1 MNEMHSNKF
10 RVAMMFAMVLLVAV
24 GAFAQTSTSGAI
36 AGTVKQGGTALPG
49 VTVEV
54 RSTALQGVRTAVTDA
69 GGNFRF
75 TLLPPGSYNLT
86 ATLSGFTPVTQNN
99 VAVELNKTVTLDVTL
114 SAAASETVTVV
125 GSAPVVD
132 VTSNISGANVTSET
146 LRSLP
151 IGRNFVA
158 AAQVAPGTSTESTG
172 AAAGSVT
179 VYGSSGGE
187 NEYIIDGLNTTSIGV
202 GLQGKRLNPDFV
214 QEVEVMTGGLP
225 AEYGRLT
232 GGAINAVTKSGSNE
246 FHGDIFGY
254 DEGGSLFSKNATA
267 TKLPT
272 TSTTIVD
279 VNRRYDY
286 GGDVGGFFIKDRLW
300 FYGAYDRVSEKDQ
313 STRINTPLIVLGC
326 PTCTVPVGGT
336 ASSSLTRNL
345 YAGKL
350 SLSLTSSQ
358 LFNLSIL
365 GDPSTNSGAIFA
377 IAGPPSTYV
386 GTVKTGGD
394 DYTGRYSGVFGTNWN
409 VNAEAGRHNEK
420 QEIGGEGTSIARI
433 SDRTQVPT
441 VVTGGFGLFQ
451 DQKYQRDIV
460 KGDLSAFFGQHQF
473 KVGADRE
480 KIKAVNANTESGG
493 AFIFKR
499 CTVALV
505 NNACP
510 ATGQVYYVHEGYI
523 NDLSPSLNKNDP
535 STFSANLLNP
545 LASSPEDTST
555 AIYGQD
561 QWKLLTNLTLNL
573 GLRLEQQKVGD
584 RTGATAI
591 NLKHDLSPR
600 LGVIWDPAN
609 NGRSKVYANYG
620 RFYENIPMDIN
631 FRAFGGELQLDAANL
646 DPTPTNFTPS
656 TSLCTAT
663 VKVGCVPAFAAT
675 GKGFRFLGGGTEP
688 VDPDLKGQYIDE
700 YLLGTDYEIAPN
712 LAVGIKG
719 TYRNLGNVIEDF
731 LIGSTG
737 EYLIANPGSGTGS
750 TGATIGNDVVTYG
763 KAKRTYKGVELH
775 AQKRF
780 SNNYQFFTSYVWSQL
795 KGNYDGTFQSS
806 TGQLDPNIN
815 SAFDYADFLVN
826 NSGFLSND
834 RTHQVKFY
842 GSYTFSSGMTKGLDL
857 GVGAHWES
865 GVPLTA
871 QGYANSYRNW
881 EYYLTTRGAL
891 GRGPSDYEADVHAG
905 YPIAFGGSHLNLL
918 LDVFNVFNRQ
928 SATNVDQRFNL
939 NSDPICAGVPA
950 ALCNGDGGILNVT
963 GTTNSRGQVSR
974 SSATNPSFLKKGTAF
989 TGPRSIRL
997 GARWTF

>member
-1 MNEMHSNKF
+1 MHSNKF

-54 RSTALQGVRTAVTDA
+54 RSAALQGVRTAVTDA

-158 AAQVAPGTSTESTG
+158 AAQVAPGTS
-172 AAAGSVT
+172 ADGSGTT
-179 VYGSSGGE
+179 VYGSSGAE
-187 NEYIIDGLNTTSIGV
+187 NEYIIDGLNTTSIGL
-202 GLQGKRLNPDFV
+202 GQQGKRLNPDFV

-267 TKLPT
+267 SKLPV
-272 TSTTIVD
+272 TSTTVTD

-286 GGDVGGFFIKDRLW
+286 GADVGGFFIKDRLW
-300 FYGAYDRVSEKDQ
+300 FYGAYDRVSEKDI
-313 STRINTPLIVLGC
+313 STRINTPLVVNGC
-326 PTCTVPVGGT
+326 PTCGVPVGGT
-336 ASSSLTRNL
+336 QGSSLTRNL

-377 IAGPPSTYV
+377 IAGPPSTFL
-386 GTVKTGGD
+386 GSIKSGGD

-409 VNAEAGRHNEK
+409 INAEAGRHNET
-420 QEIGGEGTSIARI
+420 QTYGGEGASIPRTI
-433 SDRTQVPT
+433 DRTQVPA
-441 VVTGGFGLFQ
+441 VATGGFGFFQ
-451 DQKYQRDIV
+451 NQDYRRDIV
-460 KGDLSAFFGQHQF
+460 KADVSAFFGNHQF
-473 KVGADRE
+473 KVGGDRE
-480 KIKAVNANTESGG
+480 KILATNANQDSGG
-493 AFIFKR
+493 ATLQKR
-499 CTVALV
+499 CTVAIV
-505 NNACP
+505 NNQCP
-510 ATGQVYYVHEGYI
+510 ANGQVYYTHEGYI
-523 NDLSPSLNKNDP
+523 NDLGGTLNKNDP
-535 STFSANLLNP
+535 STFAANLLNP
-545 LASSPEDTST
+545 LSSSPEDTST

-631 FRAFGGELQLDAANL
+631 FRAFGGELSLDVNNF
-646 DPTPTNFTPS
+646 DPTPTNFVPVTTICS
-656 TSLCTAT
+656 ASAGITTN
-663 VKVGCVPAFAAT
+663 CVPALSG
-675 GKGFRFLGGGTEP
+675 GKPFRFLGGGTEP
-688 VDPDLKGQYIDE
+688 VDPNLKGQYIDE
-700 YLLGTDYEIAPN
+700 YLLGADYEIAPN

-750 TGATIGNDVVTYG
+750 TGATFLGDVVTYD
-763 KAKRTYKGVELH
+763 KAKRTYKGVEVH

-842 GSYTFSSGMTKGLDL
+842 GSYTFSNGMTKGLDL

-871 QGYANSYRNW
+871 QGYAISYRNY

-891 GRGPSDYEADVHAG
+891 GRGPSDYEADLHAG
-905 YPIAFGGSHLNLL
+905 YPIALGGSHLNLL
-918 LDVFNVFNRQ
+918 VDVFNVFNRQ
-928 SATNVDQRFNL
+928 SATNLDQRFNL
-939 NSDPICAGVPA
+939 SSDPACSGLPTG
-950 ALCNGDGGILNVT
+950 LCNTDGGILNVT
-963 GTTNSRGQVSR
+963 GTTNARGQVSR
-974 SSATNPSFLKKGTAF
+974 SSATNPSFLKKGTSF
-989 TGPRSIRL
+989 TNPRSIRL

>member
-1 MNEMHSNKF
+1 ML
-10 RVAMMFAMVLLVAV
+10 FAMVLLVAV
-24 GAFAQTSTSGAI
+24 GAFAQTTTSGAI
-36 AGTVKQGGTALPG
+36 AGTVKQGGAALPG

-54 RSTALQGVRTAVTDA
+54 RSAALAGVRTAVTDA

-99 VAVELNKTVTLDVTL
+99 VAVELNHTVTLDITL
-114 SAAASETVTVV
+114 SAAASETINVV
-125 GSAPVVD
+125 GTAPVVD

-158 AAQVAPGTSTESTG
+158 AAQVAPGTSTETTG

-254 DEGGSLFSKNATA
+254 DEGGSLFSKNSTA
-267 TKLPT
+267 SRLPS
-272 TSTTIVD
+272 TSTTVVD

-300 FYGAYDRVSEKDQ
+300 FYGAYDRVSEKDI
-313 STRINTPLIVLGC
+313 STRINVPLIVSGC

-336 ASSSLTRNL
+336 AGSSLTRNL
-345 YAGKL
+345 FAGKL

-358 LFNLSIL
+358 LFNFSIL
-365 GDPSTNSGAIFA
+365 GDPSKNAGAIFA

-409 VNAEAGRHNEK
+409 INAEAGRHNEL
-420 QEIGGEGTSIARI
+420 QTIGGAGTSIART

-451 DQKYQRDIV
+451 DQKYRRDIA
-460 KGDLSAFFGQHQF
+460 KADISAFFGQHQF

-480 KIKAVNANTESGG
+480 KINATNSNTESGG
-493 AFIFKR
+493 AFVFKR

-505 NNACP
+505 NNTCP

-523 NDLSPSLNKNDP
+523 NDLAPGFNPNNP
-535 STFSANLLNP
+535 STFSAAILNP
-545 LASSPEDTST
+545 LSSSPTDTST
-555 AIYGQD
+555 SIYGQD

-573 GLRLEQQKVGD
+573 GLRLEQQKVGS

-591 NLKHDLSPR
+591 DLKHDLSPR

-631 FRAFGGELQLDAANL
+631 FRAFGGEEQLDAANL
-646 DPTPTNFTPS
+646 DPTPTNFATNAP
-656 TSLCTAT
+656 LCTST
-663 VKVGCVPAFAAT
+663 NKVGCVPAFAAT
-675 GKGFRFLGGGTEP
+675 KAAYRFLGGGSNIEP
-688 VDPDLKGQYIDE
+688 VDPNLKGQYIDE

-737 EYLIANPGSGTGS
+737 DYLIANPGVGTGS
-750 TGATIGNDVVTYG
+750 TGATINGDVVAYG
-763 KAKRTYKGVELH
+763 KAKRTYKGVEVH

-826 NSGFLSND
+826 NNGFLSND
-834 RTHQVKFY
+834 RTHAFKFY
-842 GSYTFSSGMTKGLDL
+842 GSYTFSTGMTKGLDV

-891 GRGPSDYEADVHAG
+891 GRGPSDYEADLHAG
-905 YPIAFGGSHLNLL
+905 YPIAVGGSHLNLL
-918 LDVFNVFNRQ
+918 VDVFNVFNRQ
-928 SATNVDQRFNL
+928 SATNVDQRYNL
-939 NSDPICAGVPA
+939 SSDPTCSGVPTT
-950 ALCNGDGGILNVT
+950 LCNGDGGILNIH
-963 GTTNSRGQVSR
+963 GTTNASGQLANAR
-974 SSATNPSFLKKGTAF
+974 ASATNPNFLKKGTAF

>member
-1 MNEMHSNKF
+1 MHSNKF
-10 RVAMMFAMVLLVAV
+10 RVAMLFAMVLLVAV
-24 GAFAQTSTSGAI
+24 GAFAQTNDSGAI
-36 AGTVKQGGTALPG
+36 AGTVKQGGTSLPG

-75 TLLPPGSYNLT
+75 TLLPPGQYNLT
-86 ATLSGFTPVTQNN
+86 ATLSGFTPVTQSNIGVN
-99 VAVELNKTVTLDVTL
+99 LNRTVTLDISL
-114 SAAASETVTVV
+114 SAAASETINVV
-125 GSAPVVD
+125 GTAPVVD
-132 VTSNISGANVTSET
+132 VTSNISGANITSET
-146 LRSLP
+146 MRSLP

-158 AAQVAPGTSTESTG
+158 AAQVAPGTSTEATG
-172 AAAGSVT
+172 AAAGSTT
-179 VYGSSGGE
+179 VYGSSGAE

-246 FHGDIFGY
+246 FHGDVFGY
-254 DEGGSLFSKNATA
+254 DEGGSLFAKNSTAPKLSTTA
-267 TKLPT
+267 T
-272 TSTTIVD
+272 TIGD

-286 GGDVGGFFIKDRLW
+286 GGDVGGFFVKDRLW
-300 FYGAYDRVSEKDQ
+300 FYGAYDRVSEKDI
-313 STRINTPLIVLGC
+313 STRVNTPLIVLGC
-326 PTCTVPVGGT
+326 PTCTIPIGGT
-336 ASSSLTRNL
+336 QGSTLTRNL

-365 GDPSTNSGAIFA
+365 GDPSTNGGAIFA
-377 IAGPPSTYV
+377 IAGPPSTFN
-386 GTVKTGGD
+386 GSIKSGGD

-409 VNAEAGRHNEK
+409 VNAEAGRHNET
-420 QEIGGEGTSIARI
+420 QTIGGAGTSIARTI
-433 SDRTQVPT
+433 DRTQSPA

-451 DQKYQRDIV
+451 NQDYQRNIV
-460 KGDLSAFFGQHQF
+460 KADVSAFFGQHQF
-473 KVGADRE
+473 KIGGERE
-480 KIKAVNANTESGG
+480 KIDATNSNTESGG
-493 AFIFKR
+493 ALVTAR
-499 CTVALV
+499 CTVTLV

-510 ATGQVYYVHEGYI
+510 ANGQVYYTHEAYI
-523 NDLSPSLNKNDP
+523 NDQAAGFDP
-535 STFSANLLNP
+535 NNPATFSGSILNP
-545 LASSPEDTST
+545 LASSPSDTST
-555 AIYGQD
+555 ALYAQD
-561 QWKLLTNLTLNL
+561 QWKMLTNLTLNL
-573 GLRLEQQKVGD
+573 GLRVEQQKVGS

-600 LGVIWDPAN
+600 LGIIWDPAN
-609 NGRSKVYANYG
+609 NGRSKIYANYG

-631 FRAFGGELQLDAANL
+631 FRAFGGELQLDANNL
-646 DPTPTNFTPS
+646 DPTAGNFS
-656 TSLCTAT
+656 TSTPLCTT
-663 VKVGCVPAFAAT
+663 TNKVGCVPVIAQ
-675 GKGFRFLGGGTEP
+675 GHPYRFLGGGSLIEP
-688 VDPDLKGQYIDE
+688 VDPNLKGQYIDE
-700 YLLGTDYEIAPN
+700 FLLGSDYEIAPN

-737 EYLIANPGSGTGS
+737 NYLIANPGSGTGS
-750 TGATIGNDVVTYG
+750 TGATFNGDVVPYG
-763 KAKRTYKGVELH
+763 PAKRTYKGVELH

-826 NSGFLSND
+826 NNGFLSND
-834 RTHQVKFY
+834 RTHVVKFY
-842 GSYTFSSGMTKGLDL
+842 GSYTFSNGMTKGLDL
-857 GVGAHWES
+857 GIGAHWES

-871 QGYANSYRNW
+871 QGYAFSYRNW

-891 GRGPSDYEADVHAG
+891 GRGPSDYEADLHAG
-905 YPIAFGGSHLNLL
+905 YPIAVGGSHVNLL

-939 NSDPICAGVPA
+939 SSDVPCAGVPA
-950 ALCNGDGGILNVT
+950 AICNGDGGILNVT
-963 GTTNSRGQVSR
+963 GTINARGQVTR
-974 SSATNPSFLKKGTAF
+974 SAATNPSFLTAGTAF
-989 TGPRSIRL
+989 TNPRSIRL

>member
-10 RVAMMFAMVLLVAV
+10 RVAMMFAMVLLVAA

-54 RSTALQGVRTAVTDA
+54 RSAALQGVRTAVTDA

-99 VAVELNKTVTLDVTL
+99 VAVELGHTVTLDVSL

-125 GSAPVVD
+125 GTAPVVD

-158 AAQVAPGTSTESTG
+158 AAQVAPGTSSDASGT
-172 AAAGSVT
+172 T
-179 VYGSSGGE
+179 VYGSSGAE

-202 GLQGKRLNPDFV
+202 GQQGKRLNPDFV

-246 FHGDIFGY
+246 FHGDVFGY
-254 DEGGSLFSKNATA
+254 DEGGSLFSKNSTA
-267 TKLPT
+267 SRLPT
-272 TSTTIVD
+272 TSTTVTD

-286 GGDVGGFFIKDRLW
+286 GADLGGFFIKDRLW
-300 FYGAYDRVSEKDQ
+300 FYGAYDRVSEKDI
-313 STRINTPLIVLGC
+313 STRINTPLIVGGC
-326 PTCTVPVGGT
+326 PTCTIPVGGT
-336 ASSSLTRNL
+336 QGSTLKRNL

-365 GDPSTNSGAIFA
+365 GDPSTNGGAIFA
-377 IAGPPSTYV
+377 IAGPPSTFT
-386 GTVKTGGD
+386 GTIKTGGD

-409 VNAEAGRHNEK
+409 VNAEAGRHNET
-420 QEIGGEGTSIARI
+420 QAYGGAGASIPRTI
-433 SDRTQVPT
+433 DRTQSPA
-441 VVTGGFGLFQ
+441 VVTGGFGFFQ
-451 DQKYQRDIV
+451 DQDYRRDIAKADV
-460 KGDLSAFFGQHQF
+460 SAFFGQHQF
-473 KVGADRE
+473 KVGGDRE
-480 KIKAVNANTESGG
+480 KINATNSNTESGG
-493 AFIFKR
+493 AIVTIR

-505 NNACP
+505 NNTCP
-510 ATGQVYYVHEGYI
+510 STGQVYYTHEAYI
-523 NDLSPSLNKNDP
+523 NDQAAGFSSSNPA
-535 STFSANLLNP
+535 TFSSSILNP
-545 LASSPEDTST
+545 LSSSPTDTST
-555 AIYGQD
+555 SLYAQD
-561 QWKLLTNLTLNL
+561 QWKMLTNLTLNL
-573 GLRLEQQKVGD
+573 GVRLEQQKVGS

-631 FRAFGGELQLDAANL
+631 FRAFGGELQLDANNL
-646 DPTPTNFTPS
+646 DPTPTNFTVGTPCAG
-656 TSLCTAT
+656 TNRI
-663 VKVGCVPAFAAT
+663 GCVLNFAAT
-675 GKGFRFLGGGTEP
+675 GKPFRFLGGGSNIEP
-688 VDPDLKGQYIDE
+688 VDPNLKGQYIDE
-700 YLLGTDYEIAPN
+700 YLLGSDYEIAPN
-712 LAVGIKG
+712 LAVGVKG

-737 EYLIANPGSGTGS
+737 NYLIANPGVG
-750 TGATIGNDVVTYG
+750 TGATGATLNNDVVTYG

-795 KGNYDGTFQSS
+795 KGNYDGTFQAS

-826 NSGFLSND
+826 NNGFLSND

-871 QGYANSYRNW
+871 QGYAFSYRNY
-881 EYYLTTRGAL
+881 EYYLTPRGAL
-891 GRGPSDYEADVHAG
+891 GRGPSDYEADLHAG
-905 YPIAFGGSHLNLL
+905 YPIAVGGSHVSLL
-918 LDVFNVFNRQ
+918 MDVFNVFNRQ
-928 SATNVDQRFNL
+928 SATNVDQRYNL
-939 NSDPICAGVPA
+939 SSDVPCAGVPT
-950 ALCNGDGGILNVT
+950 ALCNGDGGILNVS
-963 GTTNSRGQVSR
+963 GTTNARGQLTNAR
-974 SSATNPSFLKKGTAF
+974 ASATNPSFLSKGTAF
-989 TGPRSIRL
+989 TNPRSIRL

>member
-1 MNEMHSNKF
+1 ML
-10 RVAMMFAMVLLVAV
+10 FAMVLLVAV
-24 GAFAQTSTSGAI
+24 GAFAQTNDSGAI
-36 AGTVKQGGTALPG
+36 AGTVKGGGSALPG

-75 TLLPPGSYNLT
+75 TLLPPGRYDLT
-86 ATLSGFTPVTQNN
+86 ATLSGFTPVSQKN
-99 VAVELNKTVTLDVTL
+99 VAVELNHTVTLEVSL
-114 SAAASETVTVV
+114 SAAASETLTVI
-125 GSAPVVD
+125 GTTPVVD

-158 AAQVAPGTSTESTG
+158 AAQVAPGTSADNSGT
-172 AAAGSVT
+172 T
-179 VYGSSGGE
+179 VYGSSGAE
-187 NEYIIDGLNTTSIGV
+187 NEYIIDGLNTTSIGL
-202 GLQGKRLNPDFV
+202 GQQGKRLNPDFV

-254 DEGGSLFSKNATA
+254 DEGGSLFSKNSTA
-267 TKLPT
+267 ARLPT
-272 TSTTIVD
+272 TSTTVVD

-286 GGDVGGFFIKDRLW
+286 GADVGGFFIKDRLW

-326 PTCTVPVGGT
+326 PTCTVPIGGT
-336 ASSSLTRNL
+336 ADSSLTRNL

-358 LFNLSIL
+358 LFNVSVL

-386 GTVKTGGD
+386 GAVKTGGA

-409 VNAEAGRHNEK
+409 INAEAGQHIEK
-420 QEIGGEGTSIARI
+420 QTITGDGTSIARI

-451 DQKYQRDIV
+451 NQDYKRKIV
-460 KGDLSAFFGQHQF
+460 KGDISAFFGQHQF
-473 KVGADRE
+473 KVGADQE
-480 KIKAVNANTESGG
+480 KIDATNANTESGG

-523 NDLSPSLNKNDP
+523 NDLSPTLNKNNP
-535 STFSANLLNP
+535 STFSSNILNP
-545 LASSPEDTST
+545 LGSSPEDTST

-561 QWKLLTNLTLNL
+561 QWKVLTNLTLNL
-573 GLRLEQQKVGD
+573 GIRLEQQKVGD

-600 LGVIWDPAN
+600 LGIIWDPAN

-646 DPTPTNFTPS
+646 DPTPGNFS
-656 TSLCTAT
+656 TSAPLCTAT
-663 VKVGCVPAFAAT
+663 NKVGCVPAFAAT
-675 GKGFRFLGGGTEP
+675 NAAYRFLGGGTEP
-688 VDPDLKGQYIDE
+688 VDPNLKGQYIDE
-700 YLLGTDYEIAPN
+700 YLLGSDYEIAPN

-737 EYLIANPGSGTGS
+737 EYLIANPGSGTGA
-750 TGATIGNDVVTYG
+750 TGATLNNDVVTYG

-826 NSGFLSND
+826 NNGFLSND
-834 RTHQVKFY
+834 RTHAVKFY
-842 GSYTFSSGMTKGLDL
+842 GSYTFSNGMAKGLDL
-857 GVGAHWES
+857 GIGAHWES

-891 GRGPSDYEADVHAG
+891 GRGPSDYEADLHAG
-905 YPIAFGGSHLNLL
+905 YPIAVGGSHLNLL
-918 LDVFNVFNRQ
+918 VDIFNVFNRQ
-928 SATNVDQRFNL
+928 SATNVDQRYNL
-939 NSDPICAGVPA
+939 SSDPICAGVPTT
-950 ALCNGDGGILNVT
+950 LCNGDGGILNVH
-963 GTTNSRGQVSR
+963 GTTNASGQLANAR
-974 SSATNPSFLKKGTAF
+974 ASATNPSFLNKGTAF

>member
-1 MNEMHSNKF
+1 ML
-10 RVAMMFAMVLLVAV
+10 FAMVLLVAV

-36 AGTVKQGGTALPG
+36 AGTVRQGGTALPG

-54 RSTALQGVRTAVTDA
+54 RSAALQGVRTVVTDA

-99 VAVELNKTVTLDVTL
+99 VAVELNKTVTLEVSL

-125 GSAPVVD
+125 GTAPVVD
-132 VTSNISGANVTSET
+132 VTSNISGANITSET

-172 AAAGSVT
+172 AAAGSLT

-246 FHGDIFGY
+246 FHGDVFGY
-254 DEGGSLFSKNATA
+254 DEGGSLFSKNSTA
-267 TKLPT
+267 PRLPT
-272 TSTTIVD
+272 TSTTVTD

-300 FYGAYDRVSEKDQ
+300 FYGAYDRVSEKDI

-326 PTCTVPVGGT
+326 PTCTIPVGGT
-336 ASSSLTRNL
+336 QGSTLTRNL

-358 LFNLSIL
+358 LFNVSIL
-365 GDPSTNSGAIFA
+365 GDPSTNGGAIFG
-377 IAGPPSTYV
+377 IAGPPSTFT

-409 VNAEAGRHNEK
+409 INAEAGRHNEL
-420 QEIGGEGTSIARI
+420 QTIGGAGTAIARTI
-433 SDRTQVPT
+433 DRTQSPA

-451 DQKYQRDIV
+451 DQKYQRDIAKADV
-460 KGDLSAFFGQHQF
+460 SAFFGQHQF
-473 KVGADRE
+473 KVGGDRE
-480 KIKAVNANTESGG
+480 KIKATNSNTESGG
-493 AFIFKR
+493 AVVTIR

-510 ATGQVYYVHEGYI
+510 STGQVYYTHEAYI
-523 NDLSPSLNKNDP
+523 NDQAAGFNSSNPA
-535 STFSANLLNP
+535 TFSSSILNP
-545 LASSPEDTST
+545 LASSPTDTST
-555 AIYGQD
+555 ALYAQD
-561 QWKLLTNLTLNL
+561 QWKMLTNLTLNL
-573 GLRLEQQKVGD
+573 GLRLEQQKVGS
-584 RTGATAI
+584 RTGSTAI
-591 NLKHDLSPR
+591 DLKHDLSPR

-631 FRAFGGELQLDAANL
+631 FRAFGGELQLDANNL
-646 DPTPTNFTPS
+646 DPTPGNFAVGAPCVGTNR
-656 TSLCTAT
+656 
-663 VKVGCVPAFAAT
+663 VGCVLNFAAT
-675 GKGFRFLGGGTEP
+675 GKPYRFLGGGSNIEP
-688 VDPDLKGQYIDE
+688 VDPNLKGQYIDE

-737 EYLIANPGSGTGS
+737 NYLIANPGVG
-750 TGATIGNDVVTYG
+750 TGATGATLNGDVVTYG

-826 NSGFLSND
+826 NNGFLSND

-857 GVGAHWES
+857 GVGAHWQS

-871 QGYANSYRNW
+871 QGYAFSYRNW

-891 GRGPSDYEADVHAG
+891 GRGPSDYEADLHAG
-905 YPIAFGGSHLNLL
+905 FPIAVASSHVSLL

-928 SATNVDQRFNL
+928 SATNLDQRYNL
-939 NSDPICAGVPA
+939 SSDVPCAGIPSNGTSVRSA
-950 ALCNGDGGILNVT
+950 NNLCNNDGGIWNVP
-963 GTTNSRGQVSR
+963 GTTNAYAQLANARAT
-974 SSATNPSFLKKGTAF
+974 ATNPSFLKKGTAF

>member
-1 MNEMHSNKF
+1 MHSNKF

-24 GAFAQTSTSGAI
+24 GAFAQSSTSGAI

-54 RSTALQGVRTAVTDA
+54 RSNALAGVRTAVTDA

-75 TLLPPGSYNLT
+75 TLLPPGSYTLT

-99 VAVELNKTVTLDVTL
+99 VAVELGRTVTLDVTL

-158 AAQVAPGTSTESTG
+158 AAQVAPGTS
-172 AAAGSVT
+172 ADGSGTT
-179 VYGSSGGE
+179 VYGSSGAE
-187 NEYIIDGLNTTSIGV
+187 NEYIIDGLNTTSIGL
-202 GLQGKRLNPDFV
+202 GQQGKRLNPDFV

-272 TSTTIVD
+272 TSTTVVD

-358 LFNLSIL
+358 LFNLSVL

-386 GTVKTGGD
+386 GAVKTGGA

-409 VNAEAGRHNEK
+409 INAEAGQHVEK
-420 QEIGGEGTSIARI
+420 QTITGEGTSIARI

-441 VVTGGFGLFQ
+441 VVTGGFGLYQNQ
-451 DQKYQRDIV
+451 DYKRKIV
-460 KGDLSAFFGQHQF
+460 KADVSAFFGQHQF
-473 KVGADRE
+473 KVGGDQE
-480 KIKAVNANTESGG
+480 KIDATNANTESGG

-523 NDLSPSLNKNDP
+523 NDLGSTLNKNDP

-561 QWKLLTNLTLNL
+561 QWKVLTNLTLNL

-688 VDPDLKGQYIDE
+688 VDPNLKGQYIDE

-737 EYLIANPGSGTGS
+737 EYLIANPGSGTGA
-750 TGATIGNDVVTYG
+750 TGATLLGDVVSYG

-857 GVGAHWES
+857 GIGAHWES

-891 GRGPSDYEADVHAG
+891 GRGPSDYEADLHAG

-918 LDVFNVFNRQ
+918 VDVFNVFNRQ
-928 SATNVDQRFNL
+928 SATNLDQRFNL
-939 NSDPICAGVPA
+939 SSDPICAGVPN
-950 ALCNGDGGILNVT
+950 ALCNSDGGILNVT
-963 GTTNSRGQVSR
+963 GTTNATGQVSR
-974 SSATNPSFLKKGTAF
+974 SSATNPSFLKKGTSF